1 MHFVSHW
8 CGEILILGEEIP
20 SLGEKSPPPPGQRSC
35 HTIET
40 APQWDQ
46 KVTQEV
52 KACSGE
58 EKRTEGSNL
67 TVNKQICRQA
77 WTTAFYG
84 CRVIWSER

>member
-58 EKRTEGSNL
+58 EKRTEVVISLL
-67 TVNKQICRQA
+67 TNKFADRPGQRPSMDA
-77 WTTAFYG
+77 
-84 CRVIWSER
+84 E